1 MTLSSPS
8 RTDSLQAKDLPNDRD
23 RVRRGSIGATAKDM
37 LSPSK
42 ISGLY
47 VWGAII
53 LVFSLW
59 LPSEFPTITTWR
71 TILASEAIAGMMAVG
86 LLFVLAAGTFDL
98 SIGYALGTLSIIL
111 AVFLRDGMNPVTAI
125 AIVLVFGVVI
135 GAVNGFVVVVL
146 GVDSFIATLGTSSI
160 LQAVGLWVS
169 GDQQITGVPLSVT
182 RLDLWQPFGIPV
194 AVIYLVVLAVI
205 AHLALEHTAFGRRLY
220 AIGSGREAARLAGV
234 RTKGYIFVALL
245 ITGFVVAIAA
255 VLLTAQ
261 VSTATP
267 DVGPEFLL
275 PAFAAAFLGAT
286 QIHPG
291 RVNVPGTLI
300 ATYLLATGVTGLE
313 LAGAQTWVP
322 YAFNG
327 LALILAVALSVNQS
341 RFAARRAVR
350 KRKAELVREAVAD

>member
-1 MTLSSPS
+1 MTLSSPPRADGQRS
-8 RTDSLQAKDLPNDRD
+8 SAPSNESY
-23 RVRRGSIGATAKDM
+23 RVPRKSFGAAAKDM
-37 LSPSK
+37 LSPAR
-42 ISGLY
+42 ISGIY
-47 VWGAII
+47 VWAAII
-53 LVFSLW
+53 LLFSLW
-59 LPSEFPTITTWR
+59 IPSEFPTISTWR
-71 TILASEAIAGMMAVG
+71 TILSSEAIAGMMAIG

-111 AVFLRDGMNPVTAI
+111 AVFLRDGMNPATAI
-125 AIVLVFGVVI
+125 AIVLVFGLVI
-135 GAVNGFVVVVL
+135 GVVNGFVVVVL
-146 GVDSFIATLGTSSI
+146 GVDSFIATLGTSSV

-169 GDQQITGVPLSVT
+169 GDQQITGVPISFT
-182 RLDLWQPFGIPV
+182 RLALWQPLGIPV
-194 AVIYLVVLAVI
+194 PVIYLVVLAVI

-220 AIGSGREAARLAGV
+220 AIGRGPEAARLAGV
-234 RTKGYIFVALL
+234 RTKSYTFIALL
-245 ITGFVVAIAA
+245 ITGVVVAIAA
-255 VLLTAQ
+255 VVLTAQ

-286 QIHPG
+286 QIQPG

-313 LAGAQTWVP
+313 LVGAQTWVP

-341 RFAARRAVR
+341 RFAARRAIR
-350 KRKAELVREAVAD
+350 KRKAELVVEGLAN